1 VDRDIFDKEIGARL
15 RQAEAPVPEG
25 AWEAIS
31 NEIGGGAG
39 SSGFGFM
46 GAAAAGAVMLGSLAV
61 YSTFFEPDR
70 VSIAEKRTADIE
82 QTVPQPTAA
91 EQSALPSSGTGDPE
105 PDEAALPVAP
115 DGERETTPTDRT
127 ATFEPAKEVK
137 AEPAEPAE
145 SDESNEH
152 SSFARAENTDSNDI
166 VPHRPSTE
174 VLLPESIPAT
184 AVSSPASEAAKQ
196 LAVAPVQAPA
206 EPLRASIRAENLKG
220 YAPFEIDFEAFG
232 NFDEVDWDFGPY
244 GQSAE
249 VNTRRTFDKPGTY
262 TVMLTAYG
270 DGGTTATDMVTI
282 EVREGSNLVVPD
294 SFSPN
299 GDGINDTFKAEGVNL
314 ASYQLTVTDS
324 RGNIVFETRNIE
336 EPWVYNGTPGSELD
350 TYFAIIRAEGVD
362 GKTYK
367 VRQSIRIIF

>member
-1 VDRDIFDKEIGARL
+1 MDRDIFDREIGARL

-31 NEIGGGAG
+31 SEIGGGAG
-39 SSGFGFM
+39 TSGFGFI

-61 YSTFFEPDR
+61 YSTFFGPDKTQ
-70 VSIAEKRTADIE
+70 VAEKRAVAIE
-82 QTVPQPTAA
+82 QTTP
-91 EQSALPSSGTGDPE
+91 QSAPAQEAPLPPEGDAGPE
-105 PDEAALPVAP
+105 AGQTPATAVPGGEAAAAP
-115 DGERETTPTDRT
+115 ADRT
-127 ATFEPAKEVK
+127 ATYEPATEVQ
-137 AEPAEPAE
+137 AE
-145 SDESNEH
+145 
-152 SSFARAENTDSNDI
+152 RAELAENEGHTGDTQAEDSEQNDI
-166 VPHRPSTE
+166 AQRSTATE
-174 VLLPESIPAT
+174 ILLPESIPAT
-184 AVSSPASEAAKQ
+184 AVPPAVSEANKQ
-196 LAVAPVQAPA
+196 LAVAPAPAPA

-232 NFDEVDWDFGPY
+232 NFEEVDWDFGPY
-244 GQSAE
+244 GHSAE

-270 DGGTTATDMVTI
+270 EGDATITDMVTI

-294 SFSPN
+294 SFTPN

-324 RGNIVFETRNIE
+324 RGNIVFETRNID
-336 EPWVYNGTPGSELD
+336 EPWVYNGTPGGELD
-350 TYFAIIRAEGVD
+350 AYFAIIRAEGID

-367 VRQSIRIIF
+367 VRQRINIIF